1 MAQGLVKWFNDSK
14 GYGFIEPE
22 GGGEDIFVHF
32 SAIQMNG
39 FKTLAQGSRV
49 SYELA
54 DGPKGKQ
61 ALNITAE
68 EAARSARRSP
78 YGMLPVHQASRDS
91 AELHAH
97 AASAEHGEFATNAT
111 NASQNT
117 THANASA

>member
-22 GGGEDIFVHF
+22 GGGDDIFVHF

-61 ALNITAE
+61 ALNIMAE
-68 EAARSARRSP
+68 EAARNTRRSP

-91 AELHAH
+91 AGQH
-97 AASAEHGEFATNAT
+97 AASADHGEFATNA
-111 NASQNT
+111 SQNT
-117 THANASA
+117 AHANATA

>member
-1 MAQGLVKWFNDSK
+1 MANGLVKWFNDSK
-14 GYGFIEPE
+14 GFGFIEPE

-61 ALNITAE
+61 ALNIQAE
-68 EAARSARRSP
+68 ESDHRPRRSP
-78 YGMLPVHQASRDS
+78 YGMLPAQQSSH
-91 AELHAH
+91 AEHAQNAQH
-97 AASAEHGEFATNAT
+97 AEHGN
-111 NASQNT
+111 SSSSNT
-117 THANASA
+117 DTHSTVAA